1 MADYVAN
8 PLRVFWSSAVLAK
21 RALFAWLS
29 PGLWL
34 MQLFTMSL
42 FSIAFFVYVAEYVN
56 NPEVSVAF
64 VAVGN
69 ALQSVAYVSIFAV
82 CNITGEE
89 KEQGTLQ
96 GVLVSP
102 ANRLS
107 IFVGRA
113 MFQIVNGLVTVGI
126 AFFYAAF
133 LFGVDFSSAN
143 LVTLAAVV
151 LMTTFAMTGFGL
163 MLSSLGMY
171 LRTSMVIAN
180 IFLFIGLLFNGVN
193 FPISYLP
200 SFLQPISFAMP
211 MTYGTDAARAAVN
224 GASIL
229 DVSGLLA
236 IEALIG
242 VVAILLGYLMLRVF
256 EHLARSKGTMERL
269 Y

>member
-1 MADYVAN
+1 MAEYVAN

-42 FSIAFFVYVAEYVN
+42 FSIAFFVYVATYVN

-113 MFQIVNGLVTVGI
+113 MFQIVNGLATVAI

-143 LVTLAAVV
+143 LLTLVAVV

-200 SFLQPISFAMP
+200 AFLQPISYAMP
-211 MTYGTDAARAAVN
+211 MTYGTEAARAAVN
-224 GASIL
+224 GASIM

-236 IEALIG
+236 LEALVG
-242 VVAILLGYLMLRVF
+242 VVAVLLGYAMLRIF